1 MKYKSKLSEMLIA
14 FCVCTACIT
23 ILQGVLGMLFYP
35 EEQLRYDAFFTPP
48 LFGAISIL
56 FGLVTWSKK
65 ELSVKQVLF
74 RRVIHLLLIEGM
86 VFGLNYLVGNIFPLK
101 ESVVLALG
109 IAAVFVAVYV
119 ILWINDKR
127 SADSFNQK
135 LKEYQAAQEEV

>member
-14 FCVCTACIT
+14 FFVCTACIT
-23 ILQGVLGMLFYP
+23 ILQGALGMLFFP
-35 EEQLRYDAFFTPP
+35 KEQLGYDAFLTPP
-48 LFGAISIL
+48 IFGAISIL
-56 FGLVTWSKK
+56 FGVVTWSKK
-65 ELSVKQVLF
+65 ELSVKQVLV
-74 RRVIHLLLIEGM
+74 RRGIHLLLIEGM

-101 ESVVLALG
+101 ESVVLAVG

-135 LKEYQAAQEEV
+135 LKEYQAAQQP